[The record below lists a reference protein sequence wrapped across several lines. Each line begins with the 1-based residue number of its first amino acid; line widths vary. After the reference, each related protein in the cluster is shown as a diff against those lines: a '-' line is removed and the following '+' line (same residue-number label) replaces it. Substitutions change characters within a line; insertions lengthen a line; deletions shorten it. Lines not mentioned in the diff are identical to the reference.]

1 MNIDLEQIP
10 QFRVDDLVRY
20 IIKIIKEE
28 QEDERL
34 DS

>member
-34 DS
+34 DA